1 MNSPNDVLTETE
13 PETKPATKTVAKLVT
28 RPRAGAKP
36 SPLDDPIAQLLIA
49 RADLLVGSQYRQQRM
64 FVQFD
69 AWTDPRFLGWL
80 QKNGH
85 LLRGNAK
92 NLFVTRRPP
101 FNINLLI
108 CGFAL
113 LKDVPLDRA
122 IRRASGQVYG
132 VPVRVSADVAR
143 LLDANHT
150 TVREVI
156 REVAAYLHRI
166 FSRHFQ
172 QKGRTTPSP
181 RLETAFAR
189 FASGQLRIKSGIQQ
203 QLNAE
208 PDSAYFFVFAE
219 FCIQAA
225 YYRARPSREW
235 WLSLGGLFASLQ
247 EVYCLRYHRNGAQR
261 RVAEY
266 GDMFYDGRRPIPDEV
281 LLDHAASVRVRD
293 GTLSK
298 LAERVT
304 WSAHWNF
311 FDDVM

>member
-1 MNSPNDVLTETE
+1 MELPNDDPKDDPNELKGETPPGDE
-13 PETKPATKTVAKLVT
+13 SKA
-28 RPRAGAKP
+28 
-36 SPLDDPIAQLLIA
+36 SPLEDPIRKLMIS
-49 RADLLVGSQYRQQRM
+49 RANMLVGPRYRQQRM

-80 QKNGH
+80 QDFGKRLPGK
-85 LLRGNAK
+85 AK
-92 NLFVTRRPP
+92 KLFESSRPS
-101 FNINLLI
+101 FDIKLLI

-122 IRRASGQVYG
+122 VRRASGEVYG
-132 VPVRVSADVAR
+132 VPVRVSKDMAR
-143 LLDANHT
+143 LLKANHT

-156 REVAAYLHRI
+156 REIARYLHTI
-166 FSRHFQ
+166 FSRHFH
-172 QKGRTTPSP
+172 QKGRKTPSP

-189 FASGQLRIKSGIQQ
+189 FAAGKLRIHPGSQQ

-225 YYRARPSREW
+225 YYRAHPGRKW
-235 WLSLGGLFASLQ
+235 WLALAGLFAALQ
-247 EVYCLRYHRNGAQR
+247 DVYCLRYHRNGAQR

-266 GDMFYDGRRPIPDEV
+266 GDMFFDGRRPIPDDL
-281 LLDHAASVRVRD
+281 LLDHVASVQARD

-298 LAERVT
+298 LAERAT
-304 WSAHWNF
+304 WNAFWYF
-311 FDDVM
+311 FDDVL